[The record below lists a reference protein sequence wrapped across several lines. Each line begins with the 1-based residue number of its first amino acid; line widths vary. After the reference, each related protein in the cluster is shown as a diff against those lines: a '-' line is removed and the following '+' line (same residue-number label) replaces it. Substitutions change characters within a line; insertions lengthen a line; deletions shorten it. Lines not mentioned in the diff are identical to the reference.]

1 MKPTTRTY
9 RALRIW
15 TFIDLFT
22 YIIFFISS
30 ILLSGVMMY
39 VALTAA
45 DAPFW
50 MRFFFAPLFAL
61 FWSFYVGLYPLVI
74 YWNYYRFDKN
84 TTLTINK
91 KDSEVIY
98 QNGTFVRKIKME
110 NIIRLEQYYTCSIM
124 IKVQYYKII
133 IENEPPIVVTSLLNS
148 TLWKKFDNVCFKR
161 IRKDHPWLLKRDNC

>member
-1 MKPTTRTY
+1 MKPTTQTY
-9 RALRIW
+9 QISLVW
-15 TFIDLFT
+15 KFIDLFRN
-22 YIIFFISS
+22 IVFFISS
-30 ILLSGVMMY
+30 LLLSGVMMY
-39 VALTAA
+39 VALTAT

-50 MRFFFAPLFAL
+50 VRFFFIPLNVL
-61 FWSFYVGLYPLVI
+61 FWSFYVDLYPLVI

-98 QNGTFVRKIKME
+98 KNGDLERKIKME
-110 NIIRLEQYYTCSIM
+110 NIIRLEQYYTCSKM

-133 IENEPPIVVTSLLNS
+133 IENESPIVVTSLLNS

-161 IRKDHPWLLKRDNC
+161 IRKDHPWLLKRDN